1 MFVDSD
7 DYLPAGAI
15 TKLVS
20 ESERTNA
27 DIVQGAYTRVLGNN
41 GVIRKDFV
49 SSYKEIEQ
57 PELFND
63 YFVTFFGRPLL
74 RVGLWGKIYRRE
86 LFINQDIQP
95 SGYRFGED
103 AIMNMRIFPY
113 VKKYVITPSISYCY
127 RYGGMTS
134 RYKPYLYEELKQ
146 QYRYRL
152 QILHD
157 YNYEKGILPLHY
169 EMANN
174 FLGILKIMLNA
185 GIKITDVIALYKT
198 ELENGELKQFVVK
211 FPNCKNTLYNR
222 LYDSVISGEPDESL
236 VEDIRRTSRYTLKDR
251 IITLL
256 YRRFGIFM

>member
-7 DYLPAGAI
+7 DYLPAKAI

-20 ESERTNA
+20 ELERTNA
-27 DIVQGAYTRVLGNN
+27 DIVQGAYSRVLGNN
-41 GVIRKDFV
+41 GFIKRNFV
-49 SSYKEIEQ
+49 SPYKEIKQ

-74 RVGLWGKIYRRE
+74 SVSLCGKIYRRD
-86 LFINQDIQP
+86 LFLNTDIQS

-103 AIMNMRIFPY
+103 AIMNMKIFPY

-134 RYKPYLYEELKQ
+134 RYKPYLYEELKR

-152 QILHD
+152 QVLHD
-157 YNYEKGILPLHY
+157 YNYETGFLPLHY

-174 FLGILKIMLNA
+174 FLGILKIMFNA
-185 GIKITDVIALYKT
+185 GFNNTDVMALYKK

-211 FPNCKNTLYNR
+211 YTNCKNELYNR
-222 LYDSVISGEPDESL
+222 LYNSVINGEVDESL
-236 VEDIRRTSRYTLKDR
+236 VEDIRHTSRSTLKDR
-251 IITLL
+251 IMTSL
-256 YRRFGIFM
+256 YRRLGTFL